1 MSSNLSLMNL
11 FQTGAQR
18 GNSKSKLNPKL
29 AKYVYTVKDQIC
41 FWDLVKVKQNI
52 DKAVELMN
60 KNGSKKRQI
69 LLVGTSH
76 HVKGL
81 VETMS
86 KDFLNEEMPFVCNRW
101 IGGTLTNRKT
111 INISVNG
118 IKKIESYEQNEKFY
132 KNLTSNEKL
141 NLKKTKDRSTRL
153 FGGIRTLKSAKPGC
167 VLIFDGADN
176 SAAMKEAEILDI
188 PLIVITNASTI
199 YLPNKNTIII
209 PCNNNS
215 IKTVELIAKELI
227 TGYNEGLKNFV
238 EEIKAERKPEQSAPR
253 SRNFNNSNSDSRNNP
268 SSGNPRND
276 GNQRTNSS
284 SNQNANSQRPA
295 RTFNKPA

>member
-41 FWDLVKVKQNI
+41 FWDLVKVKKNI
-52 DKAVELMN
+52 DEAILLMN

-81 VETMS
+81 VENLS
-86 KDFLNEEMPFVCNRW
+86 KEFLNEEMPYVCNRW

-132 KNLTSNEKL
+132 KNLSSNEKL
-141 NLKKTKDRSTRL
+141 ILSKNKNRSNRL
-153 FGGIRTLKSAKPGC
+153 FGGIRSLKAAKPGC
-167 VLIFDGADN
+167 VIIFDGANN
-176 SAAMKEAEILDI
+176 SSAMKEAEILGI
-188 PLIVITNASTI
+188 PLIIITNASTI
-199 YLPNKNTIII
+199 YLPTKNAIII

-215 IKTVELIAKELI
+215 IKTVELIAKELLL
-227 TGYNEGLKNFV
+227 GYNEGLKSFV
-238 EEIKAERKPEQSAPR
+238 EEIKAEKKPEREGVSQQRPI
-253 SRNFNNSNSDSRNNP
+253 RNFNNANPARNNP
-268 SSGNPRND
+268 NLNNP
-276 GNQRTNSS
+276 
-284 SNQNANSQRPA
+284 NQNSNPKITKVA
-295 RTFNKPA
+295 

>member
-18 GNSKSKLNPKL
+18 GNKKSKLNPKL

-41 FWDLVKVKQNI
+41 FWDLVKVKTNI
-52 DKAVELMN
+52 DEAVALMN

-76 HVKGL
+76 HVKEL
-81 VETMS
+81 VENLS
-86 KDFLNEEMPFVCNRW
+86 KEFLNEEMPYVCNRW

-141 NLKKTKDRSTRL
+141 ILSKNKNRSNRL
-153 FGGIRTLKSAKPGC
+153 FGGIRTLKAAKPGC
-167 VLIFDGADN
+167 VVIFDGANN
-176 SAAMKEAEILDI
+176 SSAMKEAEILGI
-188 PLIVITNASTI
+188 PLIVVTNASTI
-199 YLPNKNTIII
+199 YLPTKNTIII

-215 IKTVELIAKELI
+215 IKTVELIAKELLL
-227 TGYNEGLKNFV
+227 GYNEGLKSFV
-238 EEIKAERKPEQSAPR
+238 EEIKAEKKPERDNLNQQRPV
-253 SRNFNNSNSDSRNNP
+253 RNFNNSNNLQN
-268 SSGNPRND
+268 
-276 GNQRTNSS
+276 
-284 SNQNANSQRPA
+284 SNQSSAPIKTSQ
-295 RTFNKPA
+295 NN

>member
-41 FWDLVKVKQNI
+41 FWDLVKVKKNI
-52 DKAVELMN
+52 DEAILLMN

-81 VETMS
+81 VESVS
-86 KDFLNEEMPFVCNRW
+86 KEFLNEEMPYVCNRW

-132 KNLTSNEKL
+132 KNLSSNEKL
-141 NLKKTKDRSTRL
+141 ILSKNKNRSNRL
-153 FGGIRTLKSAKPGC
+153 FGGIRSLKAAKPGC
-167 VLIFDGADN
+167 VIIFDGANN
-176 SAAMKEAEILDI
+176 SSAIKEAEILEI

-199 YLPNKNTIII
+199 YLPTKNAIII

-215 IKTVELIAKELI
+215 IKTVELIAKELAL
-227 TGYNEGLKNFV
+227 GYNEGLKSFV
-238 EEIKAERKPEQSAPR
+238 EEIKAEKKPEREVVNQQRPV
-253 SRNFNNSNSDSRNNP
+253 RNFNNANPAKNNP
-268 SSGNPRND
+268 NSLNNP
-276 GNQRTNSS
+276 
-284 SNQNANSQRPA
+284 NQNSNPKITKAA
-295 RTFNKPA
+295 

>member
-18 GNSKSKLNPKL
+18 GNKKSKLNPKL

-41 FWDLVKVKQNI
+41 FWDLVKVKTNI
-52 DKAVELMN
+52 DEAVALMN

-76 HVKGL
+76 HVKEL
-81 VETMS
+81 VENLS
-86 KDFLNEEMPFVCNRW
+86 KEFLNEEMPYVCNRW

-141 NLKKTKDRSTRL
+141 ILSKNKNRSNRL
-153 FGGIRTLKSAKPGC
+153 FGGIRTLKAAKPGC
-167 VLIFDGADN
+167 VVIFDGANN
-176 SAAMKEAEILDI
+176 SSAMKEAEILGI
-188 PLIVITNASTI
+188 PLIVVTNASTI
-199 YLPNKNTIII
+199 YLPTKNTIII

-215 IKTVELIAKELI
+215 IKTVELIAKELLL
-227 TGYNEGLKNFV
+227 GYNEGLKSFV
-238 EEIKAERKPEQSAPR
+238 EEIKAEKKPERDNLNQQRPV
-253 SRNFNNSNSDSRNNP
+253 RNFNNSNPNRNN
-268 SSGNPRND
+268 
-276 GNQRTNSS
+276 
-284 SNQNANSQRPA
+284 SNNLPNNSQSPA
-295 RTFNKPA
+295 PVKTSQNN